1 MKKMK
6 RPLSWMGFSAAAA
19 FLFAGWVGP
28 LAAGILLTAGFA
40 GAMLSLAV
48 PRLRAVSGLAAVSVT
63 VCVAMGLFLY
73 KELAVYRPLEAYAGQ
88 TLAVKAEITG
98 EPTVYERSARY
109 PATVVGGEI
118 PEDTPLYIWV
128 TDADFA
134 PQPFDMVEAR
144 IKLFPLEEDRAQR
157 LQDKAG
163 GVLLSGSLQTYDG
176 ADIIRPEKTPP
187 GAALL
192 TVRQAAGQVVNRY
205 LSGVPAAMVRAICLG
220 DRDGLPE
227 STLESFRSCGV
238 SHLLVVSG
246 LHLGMVAAAMRWLLR
261 RLRLGRR
268 LTAVLSMVG
277 VLGFMLLTGFSPS
290 VKRAGVMLLVLL
302 AGDLFKREADGL
314 NSLGLALL
322 LMGLLNPFMV
332 WDVGLQ
338 LSAGSTWGI
347 LYLYPRIEKC
357 LLRPRVRDNARGWV
371 RVAYHPL
378 QAAALSLSAMAILPL
393 LAVYFGDLSLVFLPA
408 NLLMVFPAT
417 CLVVAGL
424 LGVLLGGWFAPAGTL
439 LFGAAGG
446 IARLLQTFA
455 RWLGGFS
462 WSTVSIRQP
471 YLWVWAALTVL
482 VLCLFWKRASA
493 PARVAIGAGSVMAL
507 ALGALTYH
515 AAMRPVT
522 TCTFL
527 ETTGGTAALIRW
539 ESGNILVLSGDEA
552 SLISETTSALSRA
565 GVRSLSAVVLPDLE
579 DKALQRL
586 TLLADACP
594 AEQVICPSTG
604 LYAPAVKSLF
614 PETGRAMAD
623 TVEAAVGDDHRIQMQ
638 RGWVRI
644 SAGETRFLFCPEEG
658 DASALPADWRKTHL
672 AVMRAPVAHA
682 DEIEAVAGISSVPR
696 ETLQPCFTAVN
707 KWVDL
712 PENRSLMWATGGK
725 QDICLNG

>member
-1 MKKMK
+1 MKMK

-19 FLFAGWVGP
+19 FLFAGWGG
-28 LAAGILLTAGFA
+28 LAAAGILLAAGLT
-40 GAMLSLAV
+40 GAVLFLAV
-48 PRLRAVSGLAAVSVT
+48 PRLRAVHGLAAVAVT

-88 TLAVKAEITG
+88 TLAVKVEITG
-98 EPTVYERSARY
+98 EATVYERSARY

-118 PEDTPLYIWV
+118 PENTPLLVWV

-134 PQPFDMVEAR
+134 PQPFDVVETR

-157 LQDKAG
+157 LQDKAEG
-163 GVLLSGSLQTYDG
+163 FILSGSLQTYDG
-176 ADIIRPEKTPP
+176 ASIVHPEQAPP
-187 GAALL
+187 GSSLL
-192 TVRQAAGQVVNRY
+192 TLRRAAGQVVNRY
-205 LSGVPAAMVRAICLG
+205 LSGAPAAMVKAICLG
-220 DRDGLPE
+220 EREGLPK
-227 STLESFRSCGV
+227 STAEAFRSCGV

-246 LHLGMVAAAMRWLLR
+246 LHLGMVAAALLWLLR

-268 LTAVLSMVG
+268 LTAVLSMAG
-277 VLGFMLLTGFSPS
+277 VLGFMLLVGLSPS

-332 WDVGLQ
+332 WDIGLQ

-347 LYLYPRIEKC
+347 LYLYPRIEKRVLC
-357 LLRPRVRDNARGWV
+357 PRVRDNARGWI
-371 RVAYHPL
+371 RAAYRPL
-378 QAAALSLSAMAILPL
+378 QTAALSLSAMAILPL

-446 IARLLQTFA
+446 IARFLQTFA
-455 RWLGGFS
+455 GWLGGFS

-471 YLWVWAALTVL
+471 YLWAWAVLTIL
-482 VLCLFWKRASA
+482 VVCVFWKRTSA
-493 PARVAIGAGSVMAL
+493 PARVAIGAGSVIAL
-507 ALGALTYH
+507 ALGTLTYH

-586 TLLADACP
+586 PMLADACP
-594 AEQVICPSTG
+594 TERVICPSAG

-614 PETGRAMAD
+614 PETGRTMAD
-623 TVEAAVGDDHRIQMQ
+623 TVEATVGDDHRIQMRQ
-638 RGWVRI
+638 GWVRI
-644 SAGETRFLFCPEEG
+644 TAGETRFLFCPEEG
-658 DASALPADWRKTHL
+658 DASVLPDDWRQTHL

-682 DEIEAVAGISSVPR
+682 GEIEAAAGISRAPR
-696 ETLQPCFTAVN
+696 ETLHSYFTAVD

-712 PENRSLMWATGGK
+712 PADRSLMWATGGK